1 MPSLDCVSGPIT
13 GLHLPRHAWHG
24 LRKHGIM
31 TVAQLKAVADRL
43 ERLEGMGPKTARVV
57 REELARIEF
66 L

>member
-1 MPSLDCVSGPIT
+1 
-13 GLHLPRHAWHG
+13 
-24 LRKHGIM
+24 M